1 MRTRDGV
8 RHLFLILRV
17 GDYLFL
23 AVVKTADNLFIVTT
37 GWCHL
42 KTRLHVLLRVI
53 RHTEN
58 QVTRLRGVV
67 GDPAEA
73 GI

>member
-8 RHLFLILRV
+8 RHLFLILGV
-17 GDYLFL
+17 DGYMFI
-23 AVVKTADNLFIVTT
+23 AVVKTADDLFVVST

-42 KTRLHVLLRVI
+42 KTRLHVLRVI

-58 QVTRLRGVV
+58 
-67 GDPAEA
+67 
-73 GI
+73 